1 MKLSFPSKEYVS
13 FDERGHKKIKPKP
26 FLRPAM
32 EMAIEKIFKKNGRGK
47 KRGGNMGKKIDEIER
62 KILKEYPERYYKI
75 KPDSYGNV
83 VITDVLNTEPV
94 CLIYGRYHPYAAD
107 LILESLR
114 KGYQEK
120 RNEKLKLKEAE
131 R

>member
-1 MKLSFPSKEYVS
+1 ME
-13 FDERGHKKIKPKP
+13 EEKKGG
-26 FLRPAM
+26 
-32 EMAIEKIFKKNGRGK
+32 E
-47 KRGGNMGKKIDEIER
+47 GNMGKKIDEIER

-94 CLIYGRYHPYAAD
+94 CLIYGKYHPYATD

-114 KGYQEK
+114 KKHRWLREHSK
-120 RNEKLKLKEAE
+120 NP
-131 R
+131 